1 MAEGGRQSFD
11 DDDDD
16 EEDDAFPSPG
26 IPAAIQYREDEDDDD
41 DDDDEDARDG
51 CEDDSVANF
60 YPFPSSCPFFLATI
74 ESKATIKSALR
85 LKIFYYESVCKR
97 RNHEIVSLGYISWQ
111 RYRPTRSL
119 AEFVLRRTI
128 EFLAPL
134 SSPIPYRFQGAR
146 GGAESRR
153 KRNEWRPDGKEKTSR
168 NGENVAGKK
177 RKGWY
182 KSTRPSSLLLSETG
196 SSIDSPE
203 VTAIEDFSIVA
214 SHEYSD
220 KRNRSKVGPR
230 ERERERERSYFAK
243 PTLEFT
249 IIAETTSWLE
259 RYPSNAK
266 SKPQSDF
273 DEIWKATRDGRDRLL
288 STFFPIDT
296 WTSTSLGIRASEKR
310 FWGKFGD
317 VA

>member
-1 MAEGGRQSFD
+1 MAEGDRQSF

-16 EEDDAFPSPG
+16 EEDDALPSPG
-26 IPAAIQYREDEDDDD
+26 
-41 DDDDEDARDG
+41 
-51 CEDDSVANF
+51 
-60 YPFPSSCPFFLATI
+60 
-74 ESKATIKSALR
+74 
-85 LKIFYYESVCKR
+85 
-97 RNHEIVSLGYISWQ
+97 

-220 KRNRSKVGPR
+220 KRNRSKVG
-230 ERERERERSYFAK
+230 
-243 PTLEFT
+243 
-249 IIAETTSWLE
+249 
-259 RYPSNAK
+259 YPSNAK

-296 WTSTSLGIRASEKR
+296 WTSTSLGIRASKKR

-317 VA
+317 VAWSPSENLSYVCVNARYNVVTTNTATWYLYRVPQKSSSSAINRTRNPPP

>member
-1 MAEGGRQSFD
+1 
-11 DDDDD
+11 
-16 EEDDAFPSPG
+16 
-26 IPAAIQYREDEDDDD
+26 
-41 DDDDEDARDG
+41 
-51 CEDDSVANF
+51 
-60 YPFPSSCPFFLATI
+60 
-74 ESKATIKSALR
+74 
-85 LKIFYYESVCKR
+85 
-97 RNHEIVSLGYISWQ
+97 HEIASLGYISWQ

-153 KRNEWRPDGKEKTSR
+153 KRNEWRPDGKEKTSG

-177 RKGWY
+177 REGWY

-214 SHEYSD
+214 SREYFD
-220 KRNRSKVGPR
+220 KRNRSK
-230 ERERERERSYFAK
+230 
-243 PTLEFT
+243 
-249 IIAETTSWLE
+249 
-259 RYPSNAK
+259 YPSNAK

-273 DEIWKATRDGRDRLL
+273 DEIWKATTTAGHDRLL
-288 STFFPIDT
+288 SIFLP
-296 WTSTSLGIRASEKR
+296 SNLSLRTSLRISAKR
-310 FWGKFGD
+310 RRNDFDF
-317 VA
+317 